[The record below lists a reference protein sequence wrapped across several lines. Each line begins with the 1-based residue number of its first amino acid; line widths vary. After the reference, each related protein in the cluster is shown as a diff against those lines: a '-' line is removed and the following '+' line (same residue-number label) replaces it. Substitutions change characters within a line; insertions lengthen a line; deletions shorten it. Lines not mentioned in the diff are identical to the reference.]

1 MESIVIGIVALAL
14 GFVIGWLVVRVQ
26 KQSLISQ
33 VDVLNAR
40 IEDAKVASETAK
52 TDFQAQLEKEERE
65 SKEQIEALKLEAQTR
80 LEEEKQK
87 LENLYKEKLTD
98 KENAYKGLLA
108 EQEIRH
114 KQATEAQKAY
124 FDQTMESLNANMKE
138 ATDNLLKKR
147 QEEFADSSSS
157 NLKQIVDPLKEK
169 MAEMEKAMKEGVQK
183 QIDLGGE
190 MRTYANTMIDQSKVA
205 QKSAEELTKA
215 FKHGSKMQGDWGEKV
230 LQNLLDSQGLV
241 NGLQYDLQPYIRDEN
256 NNIVTNESGYK
267 MRPDV
272 ILHLDTK
279 RDVIIDS
286 KVSLTAY
293 MDYVNADS
301 MEKKDQFLKQH
312 IASLRKHVKELSDKD
327 YSSYVQPPRM
337 KMGYVIMFVPHSG
350 ALWTAIS
357 ADANLWSDAMK
368 MNVYIAD
375 EQTLYAALR
384 MIDLTWTQ
392 IKQAENHEKV
402 YEIASEI
409 VKRVGMFTEHYNK
422 IGSALQ
428 DVVKAYNNGQAK
440 LSEKGQSISKKCNEL
455 IELGAKQDSKYK
467 LPTNAD
473 DVPQIEAPAL
483 LS

>member
-1 MESIVIGIVALAL
+1 
-14 GFVIGWLVVRVQ
+14 
-26 KQSLISQ
+26 
-33 VDVLNAR
+33 
-40 IEDAKVASETAK
+40 
-52 TDFQAQLEKEERE
+52 
-65 SKEQIEALKLEAQTR
+65 
-80 LEEEKQK
+80 
-87 LENLYKEKLTD
+87 
-98 KENAYKGLLA
+98 
-108 EQEIRH
+108 
-114 KQATEAQKAY
+114 
-124 FDQTMESLNANMKE
+124 MESLNANMKE

-147 QEEFADSSSS
+147 QEEFADTSSS

-190 MRTYANTMIDQSKVA
+190 MRTYANTMIDQSRVA

-215 FKHGSKMQGDWGEKV
+215 FKHGSKMQGDWGEKI

-241 NGLQYDLQPYIRDEN
+241 NGLQYDLQPYIRDDN

-272 ILHLDTK
+272 ILHLDTQ

-286 KVSLTAY
+286 KVSLTSY

-301 MEKKDQFLKQH
+301 LEKKDQCLKQH

-357 ADANLWSDAMK
+357 ADANLWSDALK

-467 LPTNAD
+467 LPANTDAD
-473 DVPQIEAPAL
+473 DVPQIEGPAL